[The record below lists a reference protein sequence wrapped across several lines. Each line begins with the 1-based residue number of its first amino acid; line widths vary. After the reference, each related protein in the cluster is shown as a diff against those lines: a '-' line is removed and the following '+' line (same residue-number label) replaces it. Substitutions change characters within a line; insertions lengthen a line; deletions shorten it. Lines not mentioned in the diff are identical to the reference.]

1 MDTLYF
7 MGFCF
12 LITLAIVWGYVN
24 DDYAEFNDADK
35 SRKFSVKKKVAESEA
50 DNEAD
55 EKDTPQANLL

>member
-12 LITLAIVWGYVN
+12 LIALAILWGYRN
-24 DDYAEFNDADK
+24 DDYEEFNGGGGRK
-35 SRKFSVKKKVAESEA
+35 KFSVKKTEPTPTPES
-50 DNEAD
+50 D

>member
-12 LITLAIVWGYVN
+12 LIALAILWGYRN
-24 DDYAEFNDADK
+24 DDHAEFNGGGGSK
-35 SRKFSVKKKVAESEA
+35 KFSPKKTGPAPAPKP
-50 DNEAD
+50 D